1 MEKMSES
8 AAMTGRA
15 ISVLLA
21 LALLIDAAIN
31 ILAPEKLAKEQQQV
45 GFALDAS
52 PIIGAIMLVCI
63 LLYIVP
69 RTSVIGAIL
78 LTGFLGGAI
87 CTHFRIGEIGS
98 PPEMISLTLG
108 ILVWLGLAL
117 RNPVILATLLKGTA
131 VERQDHPR

>member
-1 MEKMSES
+1 VEEKSKS
-8 AAMTGRA
+8 AALMGRA
-15 ISVLLA
+15 ISVLLS
-21 LALLIDAAIN
+21 LALLGDAAIN
-31 ILAPEKLAKEQQQV
+31 ILTPEKLAKEQQQV

-52 PIIGAIMLVCI
+52 PMIGAIMLVCI

-87 CTHFRIGEIGS
+87 CTHFRIGEVGS
-98 PPEMISLTLG
+98 PSELISLILG
-108 ILVWLGLAL
+108 VLVWLGLAL

>member
-1 MEKMSES
+1 VEEKSKS
-8 AAMTGRA
+8 AALMGSA
-15 ISVLLA
+15 ISVLLS
-21 LALLIDAAIN
+21 LALLGDAAIN
-31 ILAPEKLAKEQQQV
+31 ILTPEKLAKEQQQV

-52 PIIGAIMLVCI
+52 PMIGAIMLVCI

-117 RNPVILATLLKGTA
+117 RNPVILSTLLNGTA
-131 VERQDHPR
+131 VDRHDQPR

>member
-1 MEKMSES
+1 VEKMSES

-63 LLYIVP
+63 LLYSMH
-69 RTSVIGAIL
+69 SVKTVGFGTRGAERRS
-78 LTGFLGGAI
+78 GRLG
-87 CTHFRIGEIGS
+87 
-98 PPEMISLTLG
+98 
-108 ILVWLGLAL
+108 
-117 RNPVILATLLKGTA
+117 
-131 VERQDHPR
+131 